1 MFDKI
6 LASNHEFVEPKK
18 FFNRDFI
25 LLWQGNA
32 VSAFGDV
39 LHSIAIGYWVY
50 TQTGSTAL
58 MGLMS
63 SISLFTNMLL
73 RPFSG
78 AVVDRSNRKAVIVG
92 MDLIR
97 GLLVVALGFLAL
109 TQNLSIIMIF
119 ITAIVMALCSV
130 LFGPAAMTV
139 MMDLVPKK
147 EMLRLQSI
155 GGATNQFISLMGQA
169 ISGSLILAF
178 GVAPLIIANGISF
191 ILSAISEMFIRIP
204 KGVKQGQPIK
214 YQLIIADVVQGAKQ
228 LFASKGLS
236 GLVIAG
242 FLANLLS
249 SGFLALMIPLTFAKG
264 LSIAEYGYFTA
275 ASSGAGLCAMA
286 ILGAKP
292 IASKH
297 RLKAMAIAFTLPAFI
312 SAYALL
318 YIDGFLWFTIAFCV
332 ADFLNIYANSILG
345 AAMMTAIPRDQRAT
359 IFGFI
364 GSFTI
369 GGMVLSTL
377 AYGFLAEIYP
387 IVIITAI
394 GGLLGLIPLTPLFT
408 QKHFRKLIEG
418 DA

>member
-6 LASNHEFVEPKK
+6 LASDHEFVEPKK
-18 FFNRDFI
+18 FFNRNFI

-63 SISLFTNMLL
+63 SISLFMNMLL

-78 AVVDRSNRKAVIVG
+78 AIVDRSNRKAVIVG

-97 GLLVVALGFLAL
+97 GLLVVALGFFAL
-109 TQNLSIIMIF
+109 TQNLSVLMIF

-147 EMLRLQSI
+147 EILRLQSI
-155 GGATNQFISLMGQA
+155 MGGTGQFISLMGQA
-169 ISGSLILAF
+169 ISGSLIVTF

-191 ILSAISEMFIRIP
+191 ILSALSETFIRIP
-204 KGVKQGQPIK
+204 KGVKQGQKIS
-214 YQLIIADVVQGAKQ
+214 YQVIMADVVRGAKQ

-249 SGFLALMIPLTFAKG
+249 SGSLALMIPLVFAKG
-264 LSIAEYGYFTA
+264 LNIAEYGYFTA
-275 ASSGAGLCAMA
+275 ATSGAGLLAMA
-286 ILGAKP
+286 LLGAKP
-292 IASKH
+292 LASKH
-297 RLKAMAIAFTLPAFI
+297 RFNVMALAFILPAFI
-312 SAYALL
+312 TAYALL
-318 YIDGFLWFTIAFCV
+318 YIEGFLWFTIAFCV
-332 ADFLNIYANSILG
+332 AEFMMIYANSILN
-345 AAMMTAIPRDQRAT
+345 AAIMASVPRDQRAT

-387 IVIITAI
+387 IIIITAI
-394 GGLLGLIPLTPLFT
+394 GGMLGLIPLTPLFI
-408 QKHFRKLIEG
+408 QKHFRKIVES
-418 DA
+418 DE